1 VAFSVGN
8 NTGATRTGRISVGG
22 QTLTVTQP

>member
-1 VAFSVGN
+1 VTYSVAN

-22 QTLTVTQP
+22 KTFTVTQP